1 MQKNL
6 KEIVK
11 FRLDKLQSIKDK
23 DINPYP
29 YNYSVDTRIIDII
42 NDSKTYIDQSVK
54 IAGRIISLRK
64 MGKSTFLNIQDM
76 YGKIQLYIKNIN
88 LKDELY
94 DNLVRKLDMGDIVGI
109 EGKIFFTKTN
119 ELSINVNDLTLLS
132 KSIRPLPN
140 MKEKDG
146 KIFFACPHT
155 EINHEAGEN
164 STLTKEKGLYSF
176 PLYPLYTGF
185 FRTHNPHV
193 RIWLTAMDV
202 WKKNKIFGN
211 GIRSF
216 REDCIKLVGSA
227 IYPEAGYN
235 LAPDT
240 KLFKRNRLCS
250 NHPHNY
256 YVEILTETGIVGLF
270 VTLTIALLFIVFIL
284 KNFKLF
290 KGNNIENFILLAATI
305 SLILE
310 VFPFKT
316 SGSVF
321 TTNDAAY
328 IILIASIILSHKKR
342 QIVSKRTTNA
352 KKF

>member
-29 YNYSVDTRIIDII
+29 YNYSVDTKIIDII
-42 NDSKTYIDQSVK
+42 NDPKTYLDKSVK

-146 KIFFACPHT
+146 KIFFSFDDKEHRYRKRYLDLIINT
-155 EINHEAGEN
+155 ENKDIFITRANIINEIRNYLN
-164 STLTKEKGLYSF
+164 SNEYIEVETPILQPQYGGANAKPFTTFHIRL
-176 PLYPLYTGF
+176 
-185 FRTHNPHV
+185 
-193 RIWLTAMDV
+193 
-202 WKKNKIFGN
+202 KKN
-211 GIRSF
+211 
-216 REDCIKLVGSA
+216 
-227 IYPEAGYN
+227 
-235 LAPDT
+235 
-240 KLFKRNRLCS
+240 
-250 NHPHNY
+250 
-256 YVEILTETGIVGLF
+256 
-270 VTLTIALLFIVFIL
+270 FI
-284 KNFKLF
+284 
-290 KGNNIENFILLAATI
+290 
-305 SLILE
+305 
-310 VFPFKT
+310 
-316 SGSVF
+316 
-321 TTNDAAY
+321 
-328 IILIASIILSHKKR
+328 
-342 QIVSKRTTNA
+342 
-352 KKF
+352 